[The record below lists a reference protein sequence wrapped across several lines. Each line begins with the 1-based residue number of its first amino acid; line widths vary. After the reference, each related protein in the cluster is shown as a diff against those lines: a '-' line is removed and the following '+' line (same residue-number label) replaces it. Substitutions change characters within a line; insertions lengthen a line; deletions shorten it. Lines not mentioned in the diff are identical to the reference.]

1 MICECIIWWYKHQP
15 RVYEIVNCPL
25 LESSLSI
32 VIEVRNDVW
41 CGGSRGSHP
50 TPHSHLHCF
59 PLTIFTICI
68 YMLDHPPPLMKSL
81 DTPLLCVYGSVNLG
95 GPHATYRI
103 LTEVLLNQYAPY
115 STGNLTFWSDR
126 ICLTLC
132 LTLCVLLW
140 VSQHL
145 DHFWIHTVYPWPSD
159 LRNWNSDCP
168 TIYIYARSTTER
180 PNALG
185 LNALSM
191 VALV

>member
-1 MICECIIWWYKHQP
+1 MWRIQGIP
-15 RVYEIVNCPL
+15 P
-25 LESSLSI
+25 
-32 VIEVRNDVW
+32 
-41 CGGSRGSHP
+41 HP
-50 TPHSHLHCF
+50 TLPSALFSPHHFYHLH
-59 PLTIFTICI
+59 L
-68 YMLDHPPPLMKSL
+68 YVGPPSPLMKSL